1 MTAPRTAPGRSAASS
16 EIAFMSG
23 HACSPGRQF
32 RLDTPG
38 TLGAADPAGRRP
50 APDQVTEFDDP
61 VKRGVSPHALLYL
74 ITAGPGGCARSWP
87 RGALNA
93 GWPGPVVNAR
103 TPPRSEEH
111 TPELQSLRHLV
122 CRLLLQ

>member
-1 MTAPRTAPGRSAASS
+1 LAMLAVLADSFVSTRPGRS
-16 EIAFMSG
+16 
-23 HACSPGRQF
+23 GRLI
-32 RLDTPG
+32 RLG
-38 TLGAADPAGRRP
+38 GAPAGQPARTSAGA

-61 VKRGVSPHALLYL
+61 VKRGVSPYAFLYL

-103 TPPRSEEH
+103 TPPGQAGWRAHARTRPSRSNGGGGLDS
-111 TPELQSLRHLV
+111 PG
-122 CRLLLQ
+122 